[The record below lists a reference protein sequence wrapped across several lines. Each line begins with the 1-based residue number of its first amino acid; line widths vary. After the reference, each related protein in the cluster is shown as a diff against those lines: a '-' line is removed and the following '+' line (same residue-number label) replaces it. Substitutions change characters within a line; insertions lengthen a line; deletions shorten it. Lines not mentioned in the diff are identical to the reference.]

1 MCAIQRGLLSLARSA
16 IGYNSTPSRF
26 SSTYRHTPMHRSCT
40 RIAVAFLLLL
50 SAFTNAAGAATAAS
64 QIVESEL
71 PNGMRVIVKSD
82 HRAPVVVCM
91 VWYRVGSIDERSG
104 TTGVAHVLEHMLFKG
119 TKAVPAGEFSRIIAE
134 AGGRDNAFT
143 SRDYTGYFQT
153 LHKSQLGLALR
164 LESDRMVNALIAP
177 DEFAKEIKV
186 VMEERRWRTDDRPRA
201 LVYEQLNAAA
211 YRAHPYRNPVI
222 GWMSDLEA
230 MRVEDAREFYNAWY
244 APNNATLVVVGDVTA
259 EEVLKL
265 ARQHFGPIAR
275 KTLPLRRITQEPQQL
290 GPQDLTVRAPAELPY
305 VLMAYKAPV
314 LRDPDAEWEPYAL
327 EMLANVLDGNEA
339 ARLNRTLVRTQRIAS
354 SASASYD
361 GVARGPGMFH
371 LSATPTPGKTAR
383 ELEEALR
390 GEIAKLIAEGV
401 TEEELQRVKSQAVAS
416 HVYERDSMFYQAQQ
430 IGSLAMAGL
439 PHRLI
444 DLFVEKLK
452 AVTADQ
458 VTEVARKY
466 LVDSGLTVA
475 YLDPQPLS
483 GKRPAAPPPGV
494 RHAQ

>member
-1 MCAIQRGLLSLARSA
+1 MLKRLLQRRLRKPTCLLIL
-16 IGYNSTPSRF
+16 
-26 SSTYRHTPMHRSCT
+26 
-40 RIAVAFLLLL
+40 VAALVH
-50 SAFTNAAGAATAAS
+50 AGAAAAAAAT
-64 QIVESEL
+64 QVSEAEL
-71 PNGMRVIVKSD
+71 GNGMRVLVKSD

-91 VWYRVGSIDERSG
+91 VWYRVGSIDEVSG

-164 LESDRMVNALIAP
+164 LEADRMVNALIAP
-177 DEFAKEIKV
+177 DEFQKEIRV

-211 YRAHPYRNPVI
+211 FKAHPYRNPVI
-222 GWMSDLEA
+222 GWMSDLEKMSA
-230 MRVEDAREFYNAWY
+230 QDARAFYERWY
-244 APNNATLVVVGDVTA
+244 APNNATLVVVGDVSA

-265 ARQHFGPIAR
+265 AREHFSSLPR
-275 KTLPLRRITQEPQQL
+275 KTLPDRRITEEPRQL
-290 GPQDLTVRAPAELPY
+290 GPQNITVRAPAELPY

-314 LRDPDAEWEPYAL
+314 LREPEKEWEPYAL

-339 ARLNRTLVRTQRIAS
+339 ARLNRTLVRTERIAS
-354 SASASYD
+354 SAGASYD
-361 GVARGPGMFH
+361 GVARGPGMFY
-371 LSATPTPGKTAR
+371 LSGTPTQGKTADEVRQALQR
-383 ELEEALR
+383 EIE
-390 GEIAKLIAEGV
+390 KLIAEGV

-430 IGSLAMAGL
+430 IGALQMAGL
-439 PHRLI
+439 SPDVI

-452 AVTADQ
+452 AVTAEQ
-458 VTEVARKY
+458 VIEVAKKY
-466 LVDSGLTVA
+466 LVDETLTVA

-483 GKRPAAPPPGV
+483 GKKPSAPPPGA
-494 RHAQ
+494 RHGQ